1 MKKTF
6 ALMSLGL
13 LWSCQEQVHLNYPE
27 TKQEA
32 VIDTYFETEIIDNYR
47 WLEDDLSDETANW
60 VQKQNDL
67 TFGEL
72 DKIPFRNELK
82 RRLEQLWNY
91 EKISA
96 PFQEGDFTYFYKNEG
111 LQNQYVLYRYK
122 ENKEDAVVF
131 LDPNT
136 FAEDGTT
143 SLAGIRFSKDGSKAA
158 YAISEGGSDWRK
170 IIVMD
175 ASSREIIEDTLK
187 NIKFSNS

>member
-6 ALMSLGL
+6 ALISLGL
-13 LWSCQEQVHLNYPE
+13 LWSCQEQVRLDYPE

-32 VIDTYFETEIIDNYR
+32 VIDTYFETEIVDNYR
-47 WLEDDLSDETANW
+47 WLEDDLNEETANW

-96 PFQEGDFTYFYKNEG
+96 PFQEGDYTYFYKNEG

-122 ENKEDAVVF
+122 
-131 LDPNT
+131 
-136 FAEDGTT
+136 
-143 SLAGIRFSKDGSKAA
+143 GIRML
-158 YAISEGGSDWRK
+158 WRLDFEFDK
-170 IIVMD
+170 RKEKKTCPFQTESLSFVRILPSYLI
-175 ASSREIIEDTLK
+175 L
-187 NIKFSNS
+187 SNLFCIA